1 MGLRHLL
8 VPAVLLAMPVLSIA
22 ANSGNVPPAPAG
34 QEALPGVKMAEAVS
48 ATTGMAISPLLG
60 VSAVGAWR
68 YWQTPPEARG
78 NVPWF
83 AHPWFWGPALF
94 LVLLLAAKEPLLY
107 FFPGAKKPLDLVE
120 VVENKASALLAA
132 PVVLQMA
139 IAVFQ
144 SAAEAGRATTPVVTA
159 GFDPGVWFGAVA
171 AGVGLLLVFAC
182 VWLVAHTVNILI
194 LLSPSATLDMILRG
208 SRTLVMAAVGLSSCL
223 NVWFGLAVSL
233 LVLLLAVRCFG
244 WAWRLTFYG
253 TTVAVDWLGFRRD
266 PPIDPAQGVR
276 AFTARAAGR
285 LPVRSR
291 GVLRMAVTGE
301 PEFRGRALPW
311 LPARVVPVQAV
322 GTVVARSFPGVHVRV
337 GGGNRTVRAFV
348 LPPRFRGREEALG
361 RAFGIE
367 ADLENPIA
375 RTLRAAWSWLMET
388 VAASANTQ
396 VLDDGRGVS

>member
-1 MGLRHLL
+1 MGLRPLL
-8 VPAVLLAMPVLSIA
+8 LPAVLLAMPVLSIA
-22 ANSGNVPPAPAG
+22 ADTGNPPPAPAG

-48 ATTGMAISPLLG
+48 ATTGVAISPLLG

-78 NVPWF
+78 HVPWF

-94 LVLLLAAKEPLLY
+94 VVLLLAAKEPLLY
-107 FFPGAKKPLDLVE
+107 FFPGAKKPLDLLE

-159 GFDPGVWFGAVA
+159 GFDPGVWLGAAA
-171 AGVGLLLVFAC
+171 AGVGLLLIFGC

-208 SRTLVMAAVGLSSCL
+208 GRTMVLVAVGLSSCL

-233 LVLLLAVRCFG
+233 LVLLVAVRCFG
-244 WAWRLTFYG
+244 WAWRLTIYG
-253 TTVAVDWLGFRRD
+253 TTVAVDWLGFRRE
-266 PPIDPAQGVR
+266 PPLDPARGVR
-276 AFTARAAGR
+276 AFTARAAGG

-311 LPARVVPVQAV
+311 LPAHVVPVQAA
-322 GTVVARSFPGVHVRV
+322 GAVVARSFPGVHVRV
-337 GGGNRTVRAFV
+337 SGGNRTVRAFV
-348 LPPRFRGREEALG
+348 LPPRFRGQEEALG

-367 ADLENPIA
+367 VDLENPIA
-375 RTLRAAWSWLMET
+375 RSLRAAWSWLTET
-388 VAASANTQ
+388 VAATANTR
-396 VLDDGRGVS
+396 VLDDGGGVS